1 MVYEDS
7 FKIIVRKFDNANW
20 NCTHEDFEFDT
31 INDYENW
38 KREQKWIRKVKK
50 VSDFKNVKEV

>member
-7 FKIIVRKFDNANW
+7 FKIIIKKFDNANW
-20 NCTHEDFEFDT
+20 NCTSETFEFDT

-38 KREQKWIRKVKK
+38 KRKQNWVRKVKK
-50 VSDFKNVKEV
+50 VSDFKSVKEV